1 MWRWSARLF
10 RLRMYKRQNPN
21 IRLFHVFSKQ
31 RNTLSAAGSSL
42 SPSFLLEG
50 EDLPFWQHIIQTL
63 ALIEFVSCCWD
74 STIHEPST
82 PRSCFILA
90 SPSLPNVMPLGFHS
104 TINLLLGM
112 EMSRSWWGNPPLA
125 WADHFFSAISP
136 QWAWQSYHACPVKW
150 SWCNPNGTGAG
161 GGRGPLFGF
170 SECVG
175 LGPSRLKAFCFL
187 SMLACDSG

>member
-1 MWRWSARLF
+1 MWRWSTRLF
-10 RLRMYKRQNPN
+10 RLWTYKRQRPN
-21 IRLFHVFSKQ
+21 VRLFHVFSQQ

-42 SPSFLLEG
+42 SPSLLLEG

-63 ALIEFVSCCWD
+63 ALTEFVSCWWG
-74 STIHEPST
+74 STVYEPST
-82 PRSCFILA
+82 PRSCFILPA
-90 SPSLPNVMPLGFHS
+90 PSLPNFMPLGFHF
-104 TINLLLGM
+104 TINLLLSM

-136 QWAWQSYHACPVKW
+136 WWTWQSYHARTVKW
-150 SWCNPNGTGAG
+150 SWCNPNGTGIG
-161 GGRGPLFGF
+161 GGWRPLSGF

-187 SMLACDSG
+187 STLACDSG